1 MLSELYK
8 GQIPLRY
15 PARELVCDL
24 LYKRVASELDN
35 VMEFGLK
42 PTTLH
47 HSGLPYVDVNE
58 AMHSG

>member
-15 PARELVCDL
+15 PAREPARELV
-24 LYKRVASELDN
+24 RAASELDN
-35 VMEFGLK
+35 VVEFGLK

-58 AMHSG
+58 IFL